1 MRETCGSGYKMTLTG
16 WGVRLF
22 TLPLLTLVAASAF
35 ADEPTP
41 TGGTLKFS
49 GHSFIV
55 RDIYNNERTYAAGET
70 LTPTSQPALFYLK
83 PVLNEG
89 EHLWGISAGDAL
101 PNDSKLFYRVPRL
114 DGWVPFSPFPSPASN
129 MTVKAQIASEVI
141 YVDPVNGNNDYDGT
155 AAVHEQGTDH
165 GPKETL
171 QAANDAATQS
181 FALVL
186 AAPGIYSN
194 GVTTVEA
201 IDDKTGVTYYC
212 KRRLSTGKIIA
223 FRSTAGA
230 EQTIIMGAPDPDTL
244 NDSSKIGR
252 GPNAVS
258 GVRMSSSGSQLL
270 QGFTIT
276 GCYSPYGETKN
287 IQNGVAFSTG
297 SYRTSVHDCIMT
309 NNVGYQGVTTYGNC
323 LRCKIVDNRTYQYAV
338 GPYGRIYSCLIASN
352 SIEVAD
358 AAQAARATAREC
370 LMFSCTLDLRS
381 RLNPNG
387 RLQCCQGSTAYNSI
401 IFGYRGS
408 ETACFVNSLAYG
420 EMLLADPL
428 AGDYRLSALSP
439 AVNYMQYED
448 VSHVIR
454 RGCNID
460 VYGNPCPVRN
470 GKYSLGAVQND
481 PLVPCVVRD
490 GVTSLS
496 SSITNVVLGSSFT
509 VTATDPHPFFGFT
522 VNGEKQS
529 TDSRSIVLQMADYIG
544 SAAVVKALYDTNWY
558 IDCASGS
565 DDWAG
570 SAANPKATIRAATT
584 NAVSGDV
591 IHVAPGTYGAA
602 EGAKKHNSSATVLS
616 RVIIPAGVTVEST
629 EGAEKTFIVGAPA
642 AAGDAND
649 QGNGPGAVR
658 CVYAGDG
665 ATLRGFT
672 VTGGHTATN
681 TAKGLL
687 DNYGGAL
694 VTGGTQAN
702 VEDCII
708 SNNYSHC
715 AMLYKYA
722 ARRCRILGNFGGR
735 VNPSGSAGLYCWYYS
750 CIVAGNKGH
759 APLYYHNL
767 LESCTIGKN
776 TEHDDSA
783 PQTLYNPKG
792 PILNSLF
799 LYDKDRFQGTAYAT
813 NSIFC
818 RTETTGLS
826 AANCS
831 NCLFGVSAADVRVD
845 SDYKPLSDN
854 IAIDAGD
861 NSLATFDIA
870 SETDVYGTPRAL
882 NGRIDIGAV
891 EYDWR
896 PTFSQLLGKG
906 FSVEYASPSVT
917 TNASGGLLVQSGA
930 VAGKFGGPGPYELS
944 FSLTGG
950 TLEAFVGGERAG
962 VYSGAGEQT
971 MTLEIPDT
979 TTEFRFV
986 FTPDEETPG
995 VALLKKIAS
1004 SRGLM
1009 ITFR

>member
-1 MRETCGSGYKMTLTG
+1 
-16 WGVRLF
+16 
-22 TLPLLTLVAASAF
+22 
-35 ADEPTP
+35 
-41 TGGTLKFS
+41 
-49 GHSFIV
+49 
-55 RDIYNNERTYAAGET
+55 
-70 LTPTSQPALFYLK
+70 
-83 PVLNEG
+83 
-89 EHLWGISAGDAL
+89 
-101 PNDSKLFYRVPRL
+101 
-114 DGWVPFSPFPSPASN
+114 
-129 MTVKAQIASEVI
+129 
-141 YVDPVNGNNDYDGT
+141 
-155 AAVHEQGTDH
+155 
-165 GPKETL
+165 
-171 QAANDAATQS
+171 
-181 FALVL
+181 
-186 AAPGIYSN
+186 
-194 GVTTVEA
+194 
-201 IDDKTGVTYYC
+201 
-212 KRRLSTGKIIA
+212 
-223 FRSTAGA
+223 
-230 EQTIIMGAPDPDTL
+230 
-244 NDSSKIGR
+244 
-252 GPNAVS
+252 
-258 GVRMSSSGSQLL
+258 
-270 QGFTIT
+270 
-276 GCYSPYGETKN
+276 
-287 IQNGVAFSTG
+287 
-297 SYRTSVHDCIMT
+297 
-309 NNVGYQGVTTYGNC
+309 
-323 LRCKIVDNRTYQYAV
+323 
-338 GPYGRIYSCLIASN
+338 
-352 SIEVAD
+352 
-358 AAQAARATAREC
+358 
-370 LMFSCTLDLRS
+370 
-381 RLNPNG
+381 
-387 RLQCCQGSTAYNSI
+387 
-401 IFGYRGS
+401 
-408 ETACFVNSLAYG
+408 
-420 EMLLADPL
+420 
-428 AGDYRLSALSP
+428 
-439 AVNYMQYED
+439 
-448 VSHVIR
+448 
-454 RGCNID
+454 
-460 VYGNPCPVRN
+460 VRN

-481 PLVPCVVRD
+481 PLVPCVVQD
-490 GVTSLS
+490 GVASLS
-496 SSITNVVLGSSFT
+496 SSITNVVPGASFT

-529 TDSRSIVLQMADYIG
+529 TNSRSIVLQMADYIG

-591 IHVAPGTYGAA
+591 IYVAPGTYGAA
-602 EGAKKHNSSATVLS
+602 ESAEKHNASATVLS

-715 AMLYKYA
+715 AMLYKFA

-735 VNPSGSAGLYCWYYS
+735 VNPSGSAGMYCWYYS

-767 LESCTIGKN
+767 MESCTIGKN

-831 NCLFGVSAADVRVD
+831 NCLFGVSAAKVSVD
-845 SDYKPLSDN
+845 SAYRPLAGN

-861 NSLATFDIA
+861 NGLASFDIA
-870 SETDVYGTPRAL
+870 SETDILGTPRAL

-896 PTFSQLLGKG
+896 PKFAQEIGRRITID
-906 FSVEYASPSVT
+906 YASPSVA
-917 TNASGGLLVQSGA
+917 TNAAGGLLMPSGEVAGRVTAGGRYSFTFDIPSGA
-930 VAGKFGGPGPYELS
+930 V
-944 FSLTGG
+944 
-950 TLEAFVGGERAG
+950 EAFVGGVSAG
-962 VYSGAGEQT
+962 TLASVGEQT
-971 MTLEIPDT
+971 IAVDIPDSE
-979 TTEFRFV
+979 TEFRIV
-986 FTPDEETPG
+986 FTPDAEAPE
-995 VALLKKIAS
+995 AAILKNIAAN
-1004 SRGLM
+1004 RGLVL
-1009 ITFR
+1009 ICR